1 MRTALLATVVLPITG
16 LATSAYAAVTI
27 STAATKNMSCSAGVC
42 TATAANAVLNASD
55 LDNLLASS
63 NVMVVAGSAT
73 GAIDVKAAL
82 SWASAKALTLDAYTS
97 IVVDKPVS
105 VAGSGGLTL
114 TTDDGGTGGTLSFGP
129 AGYVTFLSVSD
140 HLTINGAAYTLADSI
155 VMLIDDINN
164 NASGNYALA
173 ESYDASADGTYPGA
187 PLGGFNGTFQ
197 GLGNTIS
204 NLAINSNR
212 AENVGLFGQATRA
225 TIAYLHLTKISLLV
239 KHANVGG
246 LVGNLNGGAIVGCS
260 VDGKIEGGPAD
271 SVGGLVGLNGGAI
284 SNSWSRAKI
293 VAGGSYYAGGLVGY
307 NENAISSS
315 YATGPVSGDDYVGGL
330 VGYDE
335 PDVEQYPGAGVFN
348 SYATAAVTGSV
359 NSIIGGL
366 EGFNQDGNAANIVV
380 SDSYATG
387 IVTARTASTIG
398 GFVGELTSVV
408 ADNYWDTTTSGIT
421 NASQGCGTPSNCSGV
436 SGLTTSQLQAGLPT
450 GFSSSIWGE
459 SPSINGGLPYL
470 LALPPK

>member
-1 MRTALLATVVLPITG
+1 M
-16 LATSAYAAVTI
+16 
-27 STAATKNMSCSAGVC
+27 
-42 TATAANAVLNASD
+42 
-55 LDNLLASS
+55 
-63 NVMVVAGSAT
+63 
-73 GAIDVKAAL
+73 
-82 SWASAKALTLDAYTS
+82 
-97 IVVDKPVS
+97 
-105 VAGSGGLTL
+105 
-114 TTDDGGTGGTLSFGP
+114 
-129 AGYVTFLSVSD
+129 
-140 HLTINGAAYTLADSI
+140 
-155 VMLIDDINN
+155 
-164 NASGNYALA
+164 
-173 ESYDASADGTYPGA
+173 
-187 PLGGFNGTFQ
+187 
-197 GLGNTIS
+197 
-204 NLAINSNR
+204 
-212 AENVGLFGQATRA
+212 
-225 TIAYLHLTKISLLV
+225 
-239 KHANVGG
+239 
-246 LVGNLNGGAIVGCS
+246 
-260 VDGKIEGGPAD
+260 
-271 SVGGLVGLNGGAI
+271 GLNGGAI